1 MTMFDSLTRS
11 LTLAALLALPPAW
24 CAPASAQDAP
34 APKDDAL
41 DGLLKKIE
49 EKGKDAKP
57 ADKPAPAPE
66 KDAGGKTSGEVSGK
80 DKDLD
85 SLLEKLG
92 TTEDKP
98 SPDDK
103 RGGAGGRD
111 EPPPPDKPGQ
121 GKEKD
126 KDKKPDPNEL
136 SGKDRDLDEHIGELA
151 GKRRK
156 KNDRDK
162 GEDGGPLSQVIKEM
176 REVEQRLGKTDTGE
190 ETRKKQGQ
198 IVKQIET
205 MIEQARSSSSRSKGK
220 PRPGKP
226 QPGEQ
231 PGQQLSGN
239 PGTTGGNAPFT
250 KPLKPNAKASALAGK
265 DEWGHLP
272 PELRQEMENVFKEE
286 PLRSREELI
295 RRYYLSVSKK
305 ALTRGE

>member
-1 MTMFDSLTRS
+1 MFDSLTRS

-24 CAPASAQDAP
+24 QAPASAQDAA

-49 EKGKDAKP
+49 DKDKSAKP
-57 ADKPAPAPE
+57 ADQPAAAGEKAAEGKPP
-66 KDAGGKTSGEVSGK
+66 GEVSGK

-98 SPDDK
+98 APDEK
-103 RGGAGGRD
+103 RGGAGGHD
-111 EPPPPDKPGQ
+111 ESPPPDKPGQ
-121 GKEKD
+121 GQDKD
-126 KDKKPDPNEL
+126 KDKKTDPNDL
-136 SGKDRDLDEHIGELA
+136 SGKDKDLDEHIGELA

-205 MIEQARSSSSRSKGK
+205 MIEQARSSSRRSKGK

-226 QPGEQ
+226 QPGGQQ
-231 PGQQLSGN
+231 PGQQVSGD

-250 KPLKPNAKASALAGK
+250 KPLKPTAKASVLGGK